1 MKVLR
6 SIAAVVVGYAVF
18 VVSAVAFFQLSGREP
33 HAPQP
38 LWFMVVSTAYG
49 MVFAGLGGIFSARI
63 APSRP
68 RLHAG
73 ITALILAAGATAS
86 LLSSPATDAT
96 WSMWGALLLMAPC
109 SWAAGI
115 FQTRK

>member
-6 SIAAVVVGYAVF
+6 SIASVIVGYAVF
-18 VVSAVAFFQLSGREP
+18 VISAVAFFQLSGREP

-38 LWFMVVSTAYG
+38 LWFMAASTMYG
-49 MVFAGLGGIFSARI
+49 MAFAGLGGFLSAKI
-63 APSRP
+63 APARP

-86 LLSSPATDAT
+86 LMQSPATDAT
-96 WSMWGALLLMAPC
+96 WSMWGALLLMAPAC
-109 SWAAGI
+109 CLAGLLVP
-115 FQTRK
+115 RK